1 MGPPVQLLLLLLS
14 AQDGGQA
21 AGAAPPT
28 LRPRR
33 LLDQVPPHAG
43 VVLQPVTCG
52 EGGLCHPRAPAQ
64 GPPGVMA
71 SSPCSTQPVYLGDGG
86 WGGATVT
93 QGLCQQNHIVRGGG
107 PHFVHEET
115 EAQKGDRTSPKSQR
129 GRWLSHRKKADP
141 HPPWSTAP
149 AMTTASQSVEPGP
162 TVSPQALHPQH
173 FACAPWHPR
182 PPRGYSQ
189 AELPSLSPHAPLPGP
204 EPGQGQQPSYS
215 QASSPAMGLSW
226 PLMDSHRS

>member
-1 MGPPVQLLLLLLS
+1 MLVI
-14 AQDGGQA
+14 
-21 AGAAPPT
+21 AGAVICTIFAG
-28 LRPRR
+28 
-33 LLDQVPPHAG
+33 LLGSAILGNLLNWPDAG
-43 VVLQPVTCG
+43 AICAIAT
-52 EGGLCHPRAPAQ
+52 
-64 GPPGVMA
+64 M
-71 SSPCSTQPVYLGDGG
+71 
-86 WGGATVT
+86 GAFI
-93 QGLCQQNHIVRGGG
+93 LDACM
-107 PHFVHEET
+107 
-115 EAQKGDRTSPKSQR
+115 PKSQR

>member
-1 MGPPVQLLLLLLS
+1 MGPPVQLLLLLLP

-43 VVLQPVTCG
+43 VVLQPVTCR
-52 EGGLCHPRAPAQ
+52 EGGLCRPRAPAQ
-64 GPPGVMA
+64 GPPGSWPA
-71 SSPCSTQPVYLGDGG
+71 PPAPPSQSTWGRRMGG
-86 WGGATVT
+86 TTVT

-129 GRWLSHRKKADP
+129 GCWLSHRKKADP

-162 TVSPQALHPQH
+162 TVSPQALHSQH
-173 FACAPWHPR
+173 FACAPWHPHS
-182 PPRGYSQ
+182 PRGYSQ